1 MKGAKIGDAWF
12 FSKRLGKTN
21 STTLFW
27 LNSPNNLH
35 YIYRSMYLKEDL
47 EKSLAKANAA
57 CHDGESNLI
66 DMEEH
71 IEVIPFSFY
80 LIIQRN

>member
-1 MKGAKIGDAWF
+1 
-12 FSKRLGKTN
+12 
-21 STTLFW
+21 
-27 LNSPNNLH
+27 
-35 YIYRSMYLKEDL
+35 MYLKEDL

-57 CHDGESNLI
+57 CHDGRSNLI

-80 LIIQRN
+80 LIIERN